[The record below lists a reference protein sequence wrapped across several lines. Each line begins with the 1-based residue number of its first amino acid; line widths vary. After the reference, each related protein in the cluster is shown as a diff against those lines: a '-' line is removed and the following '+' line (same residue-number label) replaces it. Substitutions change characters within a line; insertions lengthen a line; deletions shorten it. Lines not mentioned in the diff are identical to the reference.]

1 MFLYDF
7 FIKVSYFHQ
16 HLLQVRLHLSQVL
29 SLEHLP
35 WKNFLIHFLVGQ
47 ISLQGAVVGLVVV
60 VVVVVGFSQQSADDG
75 NMDPKQLSFPQV
87 RSPAHS

>member
-47 ISLQGAVVGLVVV
+47 ISLQGTVVEEV
-60 VVVVVGFSQQSADDG
+60 VVVVVGFSQQSADEG
-75 NMDPKQLSFPQV
+75 NMDPTQLSFPQV